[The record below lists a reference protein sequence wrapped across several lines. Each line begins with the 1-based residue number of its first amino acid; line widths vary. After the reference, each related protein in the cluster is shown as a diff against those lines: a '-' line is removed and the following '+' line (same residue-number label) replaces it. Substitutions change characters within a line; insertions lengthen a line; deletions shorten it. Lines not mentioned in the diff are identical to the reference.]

1 MTGWIGFLAEMLT
14 VLFSAVIVFCV
25 VNVWDLHRDRAGEIP
40 GKHPDHHGYGVVFR
54 DAVHRGFEQTASI
67 VIGLPVTI
75 AYAALLWYKWLP

>member
-14 VLFSAVIVFCV
+14 VLFSAVIVF
-25 VNVWDLHRDRAGEIP
+25 NVWDLYRDRAGEIS
-40 GKHPDHHGYGVVFR
+40 GKHPYHYGYGVVFR

-75 AYAALLWYKWLP
+75 AYAALLWYKWLL